1 MYGSYFFLIKM
12 KNMIVIHHIK
22 PSNLNFYLLCEISN
36 DYIFYFHSSK
46 NEKKRGLNKSC
57 NFKPVLYL
65 PNQFEL
71 QKRVLI
77 LKFLSILIKFFA
89 YVVNLQEP
97 GKMESEIAEYG
108 AASVIKKILT
118 GRKPGPPILP
128 KQNPF
133 GNLRDIDNIKLPTW
147 FSEEDLKYYASK
159 YNHNGF
165 GGGLNYY
172 RALDLNW
179 ELTAA
184 WTGVQIKIP
193 VKLIVGDL
201 DMVYTTPGMKE
212 YVHGGGFKNDV
223 PLLKE
228 CVVIQ
233 GAGHFINQERA
244 EEVND
249 HIHDFI
255 KEF

>member
-1 MYGSYFFLIKM
+1 YRAVAPNFRGFGNTDAPPSITSYTCLHVVGDMVALIGSLSVDQAFLVAHDWGAM
-12 KNMIVIHHIK
+12 
-22 PSNLNFYLLCEISN
+22 
-36 DYIFYFHSSK
+36 
-46 NEKKRGLNKSC
+46 
-57 NFKPVLYL
+57 
-65 PNQFEL
+65 
-71 QKRVLI
+71 
-77 LKFLSILIKFFA
+77 
-89 YVVNLQEP
+89 EP
-97 GKMESEIAEYG
+97 GKMESEIAKYG
-108 AASVIKKILT
+108 AAAVIKKILT
-118 GRKPGPPILP
+118 DRKPGPPILP

-133 GNLRDIDNIKLPTW
+133 GNLRDIDDIKLPAW
-147 FSEEDLKYYASK
+147 FSDEDLKYYASK

-165 GGGLNYY
+165 TGGLNYY

-193 VKLIVGDL
+193 VKFIVRGL
-201 DMVYTTPGMKE
+201 DMMYTTPGMKE

-244 EEVND
+244 EEVNA
-249 HIHDFI
+249 HIHEFI
-255 KEF
+255 KEFSTF